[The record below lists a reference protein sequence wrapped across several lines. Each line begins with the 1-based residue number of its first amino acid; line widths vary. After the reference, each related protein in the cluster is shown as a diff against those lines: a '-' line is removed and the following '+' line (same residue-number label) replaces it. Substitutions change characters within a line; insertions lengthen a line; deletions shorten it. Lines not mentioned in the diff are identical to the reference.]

1 MTFRDVWW
9 NCLTI
14 PSIVFTDRTW
24 VHIFFWM
31 SFLYLLISSTKITSS
46 WRSYE
51 FLTLVQYKRMFT
63 LFEKATKMFSL
74 LFFQICIHIWM
85 GPDFIRWLQ
94 PAVAKSST
102 LTWKRIREFILDLI
116 RVTMAGNTDLGYYQI
131 PFFNMVTVSWLF
143 YSTQKGKWSVKLF
156 FRYFGGYMM

>member
-74 LFFQICIHIWM
+74 NGARFYSLAPTNCCKILH
-85 GPDFIRWLQ
+85 PHL
-94 PAVAKSST
+94 KEN
-102 LTWKRIREFILDLI
+102 KRQFILDLI

>member
-1 MTFRDVWW
+1 MEPVKPLATNGPFDSPSHYLASPVTNTWTFFLNNVAIATVVTFRDVWW
-9 NCLTI
+9 NCLNI
-14 PSIVFTDRTW
+14 PSIVFTDHTW
-24 VHIFFWM
+24 VHVFFWI

-63 LFEKATKMFSL
+63 LFEKATKIFSL

-85 GPDFIRWLQ
+85 GPDFIHWLQ

-102 LTWKRIREFILDLI
+102 LTWKGIRD
-116 RVTMAGNTDLGYYQI
+116 N
-131 PFFNMVTVSWLF
+131 LF
-143 YSTQKGKWSVKLF
+143 
-156 FRYFGGYMM
+156 